1 MRNPPDRFDLLRS
14 PLLLAA
20 VGVLLLND
28 FVLKAA
34 FHNWLTG
41 KLSDVAGLAA
51 FTIFWCA
58 IWPRRVWTVGSCITA
73 AFVFWKSP
81 LSQPAL
87 DFLNDFAPWPFGRTV
102 DYSDL
107 LSLPAVWWV

>member
-1 MRNPPDRFDLLRS
+1 MKRFDLLRS
-14 PLLLAA
+14 PVLLGA

-34 FHNWLTG
+34 FHSWLTG

-58 IWPRRVWTVGSCITA
+58 I
-73 AFVFWKSP
+73 
-81 LSQPAL
+81 
-87 DFLNDFAPWPFGRTV
+87 
-102 DYSDL
+102 
-107 LSLPAVWWV
+107 